1 MNLRAGAAQAPAPGE
16 FIDQPARHAAAGL
29 PAPMPPQPAG
39 YRLGAAVR
47 HGIRRAPML
56 RIVAARHII
65 SVIASTAKRSGERCA
80 LKEEI
85 ASLRS
90 Q

>member
-47 HGIRRAPML
+47 HGIRRAPNAQN
-56 RIVAARHII
+56 RRGATHHFCYREHSEAIW
-65 SVIASTAKRSGERCA
+65 
-80 LKEEI
+80 
-85 ASLRS
+85 
-90 Q
+90 